1 MAKVEISGTTILL
14 FIDPLGGTAYEPLVC
29 LTSNSITGSTDT
41 INSSSKCGT
50 SSSPGPQTNEVSFE
64 GNQMNNLDAGEMS
77 SADLWDLWKDKTNFS
92 WKMGPAIPVA
102 GDDTFYST
110 GFLSTLTLTYP
121 DGVAT
126 YSGTISSDAISR
138 DTDS

>member
-1 MAKVEISGTTILL
+1 MARVEVSGTNNLL

-29 LTSNSITGSTDT
+29 LTSNSLTGSTDT

-50 SSSPGPQTNEVSFE
+50 SSSPGPQTNEVQFE
-64 GNQMNNLDAGEMS
+64 GNQMENLDAGEMS
-77 SADLWDLWKDKTNFS
+77 HADIWDLYKAKTNFS
-92 WKMGPAIPVA
+92 WKIGPAIPVA
-102 GDDTFYST
+102 GQNSWYGT
-110 GFLSTLTLTYP
+110 GFISNLTLTWP

-126 YSGTISSDAISR
+126 YSGTISADDISR